1 MAPVRLGILSLEGG
15 VGISSLLPLPFS
27 HVCDALGGDCT
38 AQALHTVIPLPRYPY
53 RGTRT
58 RTRTFEHALLPTFE
72 RDHAPDEED
81 TLDSLVSDSDSSTGC
96 NAGATDFAAARRACS
111 A

>member
-15 VGISSLLPLPFS
+15 GISSLLPLPFS

-38 AQALHTVIPLPRYPY
+38 AQALHTVIRIY
-53 RGTRT
+53 RGTVYR
-58 RTRTFEHALLPTFE
+58 FEHVILSTFE
-72 RDHAPDEED
+72 RDHSPDEED